1 MIGAVVSGRIAD
13 YAGRRVVSH
22 SLAALILVSMLLLLL
37 TFGYSAFCC
46 AGHGILPGFL
56 HLGMACHNILK
67 GFPLISSSSSPNLSS
82 CALCNSGICP
92 KTSSNHEVLVTFPKE
107 KNA

>member
-37 TFGYSAFCC
+37 TFGYSA
-46 AGHGILPGFL
+46 LP
-56 HLGMACHNILK
+56 
-67 GFPLISSSSSPNLSS
+67 
-82 CALCNSGICP
+82 
-92 KTSSNHEVLVTFPKE
+92 
-107 KNA
+107 